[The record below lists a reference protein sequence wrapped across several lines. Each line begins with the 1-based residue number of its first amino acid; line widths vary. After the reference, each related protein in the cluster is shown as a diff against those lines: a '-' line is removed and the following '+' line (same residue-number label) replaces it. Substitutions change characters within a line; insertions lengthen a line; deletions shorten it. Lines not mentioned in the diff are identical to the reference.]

1 VRFPSPQL
9 APRQE
14 VLGPL
19 NTAIGQIA
27 VRRDAERL
35 LERAAKMVWA
45 ELDQPGQE
53 QQRDFVGKMLLDI
66 LRQLLSL
73 PPGEPPMLVR
83 FKRGA
88 ALVQPHQLVRQRDA
102 EHFDIGALG
111 LARMLQ
117 LRLELQDGCPDIGIE
132 KKVWLELD
140 SGKTKLGVR
149 RRTLELSLG
158 SH

>member
-1 VRFPSPQL
+1 VRQ
-9 APRQE
+9 
-14 VLGPL
+14 
-19 NTAIGQIA
+19 
-27 VRRDAERL
+27 DAERL

-53 QQRDFVGKMLLDI
+53 RQRDSIGKMLLDI

-88 ALVQPHQLVRQRDA
+88 TLVQPHQLVRQRDA

-111 LARMLQ
+111 FGTDAAAA
-117 LRLELQDGCPDIGIE
+117 P
-132 KKVWLELD
+132 
-140 SGKTKLGVR
+140 
-149 RRTLELSLG
+149 
-158 SH
+158 